1 MKELTGNS
9 VGCTQGAIDIF
20 EGDRKKKGASAVWYA
35 PGKASN
41 CGGVAVSGLEMGQ
54 NSQRLSWTSEEVDA
68 KLKNIMRKAFE
79 NGLNTAKEYVRA
91 AEGELPSLVAGSNI
105 AGFVKVVEAMKD
117 QGDWWKSE
125 S

>member
-1 MKELTGNS
+1 M
-9 VGCTQGAIDIF
+9 GCTQDAIDVF
-20 EGDRKKKGASAVWYA
+20 EGVRKTKGPDAVWYA

-54 NSQRLSWTSEEVDA
+54 NSQRLSWTSEEVDE
-68 KLKNIMRKAFE
+68 KLKGIMIMAF
-79 NGLNTAKEYVRA
+79 NDGLETAKKFVSSG
-91 AEGELPSLVAGSNI
+91 EGELPSLVAGSNI

-117 QGDWWKSE
+117 QGDWWSR